1 MVLNAETI
9 KALSFTVSTLF
20 NKALKSTEPWYP
32 KIATVVKSSTSKNIY
47 PMMESLVSLREWVD
61 ERFIQNLKAQK
72 WEIENKSFE
81 ATVGINKEDIE
92 DDNTGVYSPMIEEL
106 GRAAAKHP
114 DKLVAQLLLNGHTS
128 KIWDGKNFFDT
139 GHPVGKDLTFDNKFG
154 LALTA
159 DNYAT
164 VRAAMMQISDPDGK
178 PLGIVP
184 NLLVVPPQ
192 LEATARQI
200 LNAEIISSTTNI
212 WRNSADLMVIPELA
226 SEANRWFLLDTSR
239 ALKPFIVQMRKRPQL
254 VRKDKVSDDNVF
266 FFKKLLYGVDY
277 RGNAGF
283 GLWQIAAASDPDWA

>member
-32 KIATVVKSSTSKNIY
+32 KIATVVKSSTAKNIY

-61 ERFIQNLKAQK
+61 ERYIQNLKAHK

-81 ATVGINKEDIE
+81 ATVGIDKEDLE

-106 GRAAAKHP
+106 ARAAAKHP

-139 GHPVGKDLTFDNKFG
+139 GHPVGDLTFDNKFG

-159 DNYAT
+159 DNYAA

-226 SEANRWFLLDTSR
+226 TEANRWFLFDISR
-239 ALKPFIVQMRKRPQL
+239 ALRPFIVQMRKKPQL
-254 VRKDKVSDDNVF
+254 VRKDKVNDDNVF

-277 RGNAGF
+277 RGNAGY
-283 GLWQIAAASDPDWA
+283 GLWQLAAASDPDWA